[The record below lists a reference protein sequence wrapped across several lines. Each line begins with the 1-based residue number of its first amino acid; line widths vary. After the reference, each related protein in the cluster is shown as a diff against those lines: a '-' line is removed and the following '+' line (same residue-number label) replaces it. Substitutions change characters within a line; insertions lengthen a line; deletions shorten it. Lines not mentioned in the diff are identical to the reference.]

1 MRDVVHKYFCSTF
14 VMNKKRV
21 NYPIANLKKYMF
33 SGEKLPRLKPCNL
46 SEKIKFA

>member
-1 MRDVVHKYFCSTF
+1 
-14 VMNKKRV
+14 MNKKKSQLP
-21 NYPIANLKKYMF
+21 NSKFKKCMY